1 MINLFENPTI
11 WTDDF
16 ETILKN
22 VAFNSSL
29 MSQHHKKKYKT
40 LDRRLKYYKLPI
52 IILSGINSILSI
64 GLSQFLD
71 QNIVS
76 VLNCL
81 ISLIISIIG
90 SIELY
95 LQINKKSESEEK
107 AYRSFYLL
115 TLEINTTLKLEPNH
129 RDQDPQIF
137 TNDIVNK
144 YKNLFSESGVNGLTN
159 DQLINIS

>member
-1 MINLFENPTI
+1 
-11 WTDDF
+11 
-16 ETILKN
+16 
-22 VAFNSSL
+22 